1 MTVFAVMR
9 DPMLGSPELEC
20 VYNRELTTSIGR
32 DDQRFIVMSEELHEK
47 YGVDYDAGEVLLY
60 APDFRPDIECMW
72 VGQTIDFD
80 FSEL

>member
-1 MTVFAVMR
+1 MR
-9 DPMLGSPELEC
+9 DPMEGSPELEC
-20 VYNRELTTSIGR
+20 IYNREITSYIGK

-47 YGVDYDAGEVLLY
+47 YDVDYDAGEVLLY
-60 APDFRPDIECMW
+60 APDFRPDMSCMW